1 MRQIIPEPELF
12 RAKRLHHK
20 QSRELAAIDRILV
33 ANPSAAEAVWKDLQG
48 LLAKTGRP
56 GLSADQ
62 VLRAAIIKQMTG
74 YSYSDLCFHLADSE
88 TYRRFC
94 GFASA
99 EKVGACSQHQANHS
113 RDVARD
119 QPHTSELCKKGG
131 Y

>member
-33 ANPSAAEAVWKDLQG
+33 ANPSAAEAVWKG

-62 VLRAAIIKQMTG
+62 VLRAANTR
-74 YSYSDLCFHLADSE
+74 ADDWLQL
-88 TYRRFC
+88 F
-94 GFASA
+94 
-99 EKVGACSQHQANHS
+99 
-113 RDVARD
+113 
-119 QPHTSELCKKGG
+119 
-131 Y
+131 